1 MNCAKYCKAL
11 YQPLTTNY
19 LCSMLSISLK
29 LHDDYQVFLV
39 AGGSSQIS
47 STEVLVEG
55 GHGWSFKEPLPSGR
69 DTLHGISLLDTVIL
83 TGKKVLTLTLNIT
96 VTTYI
101 THSCRRYL
109 SLHINGG

>member
-11 YQPLTTNY
+11 YQPLTSNY

-39 AGGSSQIS
+39 AGGSGQIS

-55 GHGWSFKEPLPSGR
+55 GHGWSRQS
-69 DTLHGISLLDTVIL
+69 S
-83 TGKKVLTLTLNIT
+83 
-96 VTTYI
+96 
-101 THSCRRYL
+101 
-109 SLHINGG
+109 